1 MKKIALVSTLLVLSL
16 ALVALATHGAFAQTN
31 KPQSSVTGTI
41 VKMTSDDLVLQTDQ
55 GQLKF
60 DFNKQTVK
68 PDNMA
73 VGNKVTISYDSDD
86 TGKHELD
93 ARTIQMYT
101 EPTPAPTTQA
111 QPEASPPPES
121 TPPPQTSTPPQETQ
135 TKQEQPL
142 PKTASPLPLMGAV
155 GLLSLLGSGLL
166 LRQPK

>member
-41 VKMTSDDLVLQTDQ
+41 VKMTSDDLFLQTDQ

-68 PDNMA
+68 PDGMA
-73 VGNKVTISYDSDD
+73 VGNKVTIWYDSDD
-86 TGKHELD
+86 TGKHEMD

-101 EPTPAPTTQA
+101 EPTPAPAPTTQA
-111 QPEASPPPES
+111 APPPAPE
-121 TPPPQTSTPPQETQ
+121 PVAQPQTSTPPQETQ
-135 TKQEQPL
+135 TTQEKP
-142 PKTASPLPLMGAV
+142 
-155 GLLSLLGSGLL
+155 
-166 LRQPK
+166 